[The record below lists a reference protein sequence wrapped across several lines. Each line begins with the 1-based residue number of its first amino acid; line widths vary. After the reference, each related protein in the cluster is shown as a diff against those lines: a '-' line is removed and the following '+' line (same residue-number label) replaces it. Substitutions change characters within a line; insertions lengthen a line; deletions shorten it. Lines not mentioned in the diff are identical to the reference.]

1 MFKYIV
7 KRLLLGIFTLFIL
20 ATIVF
25 FGMKAMPGSP
35 FSRDNKAI
43 PAATMEALNKKYGL
57 DKPVSEQYVVYMK
70 NVIHGDFG
78 VSISKKGQSVTG
90 IIKTRLPVTAKLGV
104 IAFVVSMVVGIT
116 LGVISALTNKQ
127 WVNSLITILATIG
140 VSVPGFLLAML
151 MMILLAVNL
160 KLLPVVG
167 LETPASYIMPVLAL
181 SFSPISTIT
190 RLTRSSLRD
199 VMGSDFITLARSKG
213 TKESMVVIKHGLKN
227 ALLPVITYAGPM
239 FAGMITGSLV
249 IETLFSIPGIG
260 REFTTSIS
268 NRDYTL
274 CMGLTILLGALVI
287 IMTLVSDV
295 VSAMVDPRIKV
306 NK

>member
-7 KRLLLGIFTLFIL
+7 KRLLLRIFTLFIL

-78 VSISKKGQSVTG
+78 VSISKKGQSVTE

-104 IAFVVSMVVGIT
+104 IAFVVSMLVGIT

>member
-78 VSISKKGQSVTG
+78 VSISKKGQSVTE

-104 IAFVVSMVVGIT
+104 IAFVVLMVVGMT

>member
-78 VSISKKGQSVTG
+78 VSISKKGQSVTE

-127 WVNSLITILATIG
+127 CVNSLITILATIG

>member
-78 VSISKKGQSVTG
+78 VSISKKGQSVTE

-104 IAFVVSMVVGIT
+104 IAFVVSMLVGIT

-199 VMGSDFITLARSKG
+199 VMGSDFITLAKSKG

>member
-1 MFKYIV
+1 
-7 KRLLLGIFTLFIL
+7 
-20 ATIVF
+20 
-25 FGMKAMPGSP
+25 MPGSP

-78 VSISKKGQSVTG
+78 VSISKKGQSVTE

-104 IAFVVSMVVGIT
+104 IAFVVSMLVGIT

-167 LETPASYIMPVLAL
+167 LETPTSYIMPVLAL

>member
-78 VSISKKGQSVTG
+78 VSISKKGQSVTE

-104 IAFVVSMVVGIT
+104 IAFVVSMLVGIT

-199 VMGSDFITLARSKG
+199 VMSSDFITLARSKG

>member
-78 VSISKKGQSVTG
+78 VSISKKGQSVTE

>member
-70 NVIHGDFG
+70 NVIHGDIG
-78 VSISKKGQSVTG
+78 VSISKKGQSVTE

>member
-78 VSISKKGQSVTG
+78 VSISKKGQSVTE

-151 MMILLAVNL
+151 MMISLAVNL

>member
-78 VSISKKGQSVTG
+78 VSISKKGQSVTE
-90 IIKTRLPVTAKLGV
+90 IIKARLPVTAKLGV
-104 IAFVVSMVVGIT
+104 IAFVVSMVIGIT

>member
-1 MFKYIV
+1 
-7 KRLLLGIFTLFIL
+7 
-20 ATIVF
+20 
-25 FGMKAMPGSP
+25 MPGSP

-43 PAATMEALNKKYGL
+43 PAVTMEALNKKYGL

-78 VSISKKGQSVTG
+78 VSISKKGQSVTE

-104 IAFVVSMVVGIT
+104 IAFVVSMLVGIT

>member
-78 VSISKKGQSVTG
+78 VSISKKGQSVKE

-104 IAFVVSMVVGIT
+104 IAFVVSMLVGIT

>member
-78 VSISKKGQSVTG
+78 VSISKKGQSVTE

-167 LETPASYIMPVLAL
+167 LETPTSYIMPVLAL

-213 TKESMVVIKHGLKN
+213 TKESMVVIKNGLKN

>member
-78 VSISKKGQSVTG
+78 VSISKKGQNVTE

>member
-78 VSISKKGQSVTG
+78 FSISKKGQSVTE

>member
-1 MFKYIV
+1 
-7 KRLLLGIFTLFIL
+7 
-20 ATIVF
+20 
-25 FGMKAMPGSP
+25 MKAMPGSP

-78 VSISKKGQSVTG
+78 VSISKKGQSVTE

-104 IAFVVSMVVGIT
+104 IAFVVSMAVGIT

>member
-78 VSISKKGQSVTG
+78 VSISKKGQSVTE

-104 IAFVVSMVVGIT
+104 IAFVVSMVVGMT

-227 ALLPVITYAGPM
+227 ALLPVITYSGPM

>member
-1 MFKYIV
+1 
-7 KRLLLGIFTLFIL
+7 
-20 ATIVF
+20 
-25 FGMKAMPGSP
+25 
-35 FSRDNKAI
+35 
-43 PAATMEALNKKYGL
+43 
-57 DKPVSEQYVVYMK
+57 MK

-78 VSISKKGQSVTG
+78 VSISKKGQSVTE

-104 IAFVVSMVVGIT
+104 IAFVVSMLVGIT

-167 LETPASYIMPVLAL
+167 LETPESYIMPVLAL

-249 IETLFSIPGIG
+249 IETLFSVPGIG

>member
-78 VSISKKGQSVTG
+78 VSISKKGQSVTE

-104 IAFVVSMVVGIT
+104 IAFVVSMLVGIT

-227 ALLPVITYAGPM
+227 ALLPVIAYAGPM

>member
-7 KRLLLGIFTLFIL
+7 TRLLLGIFTLFIL

-78 VSISKKGQSVTG
+78 VSISKKGQSVTE

>member
-70 NVIHGDFG
+70 NVINGDFG
-78 VSISKKGQSVTG
+78 VSISKKGQSVTE

-151 MMILLAVNL
+151 MMILLAVKL

>member
-78 VSISKKGQSVTG
+78 VSISKKGQSVTE

-104 IAFVVSMVVGIT
+104 IAFVVSMAVGIT

-167 LETPASYIMPVLAL
+167 LETPTSYIMPVLAL

>member
-25 FGMKAMPGSP
+25 FGMKTMPGSP

-78 VSISKKGQSVTG
+78 VSISKKGQSVTE

-127 WVNSLITILATIG
+127 WINSLITILATIG

>member
-78 VSISKKGQSVTG
+78 VSISKKGQSVTE

-274 CMGLTILLGALVI
+274 CMGLTILLGGLVI

>member
-78 VSISKKGQSVTG
+78 VSISKKGQSVTE

-274 CMGLTILLGALVI
+274 CMGLAILLGALVI

>member
-1 MFKYIV
+1 
-7 KRLLLGIFTLFIL
+7 
-20 ATIVF
+20 
-25 FGMKAMPGSP
+25 MPGSP

-78 VSISKKGQSVTG
+78 VSISKKGQSVTE

>member
-78 VSISKKGQSVTG
+78 VSISKKGQSVTE

-104 IAFVVSMVVGIT
+104 IAFVVSMLVGIT

-140 VSVPGFLLAML
+140 VSVPGFLLAIL

-167 LETPASYIMPVLAL
+167 LEKPASYIMPVLAL

>member
-78 VSISKKGQSVTG
+78 VSISKKGQSVTE

-213 TKESMVVIKHGLKN
+213 TKESMVVIKHKQKN